1 MQPTPPPATPAADAP
16 ADRPEGPLGP
26 GHGTGSP
33 PAASLDDALALMRDL
48 RARCEWDRAQTH
60 DSLRPYLV
68 EEAHEVD
75 DALRDGDDAALKSEL
90 GDLLLQVL
98 FHSVVAEER
107 GAFGLHDVAG
117 GLIAKMRAR
126 HPHLYPPE
134 GSDRPGERQ
143 GWEAMKAKQRRSLEE
158 GLASGL
164 PSLHR
169 AHRLQD
175 RAAGVGFDWP
185 DVEGPAAKVAEELAE
200 VRAELARGPLPKGA
214 HGEPVYDA
222 RHAALEAELGD
233 LLFSVVN
240 LCRKAGVHASLALDR
255 ANAKFAARFAAVERL
270 AAERGI
276 DVPTAGLATLDTL
289 WDEVKA
295 AGA

>member
-1 MQPTPPPATPAADAP
+1 MQDDTTGQAP
-16 ADRPEGPLGP
+16 ITLED
-26 GHGTGSP
+26 T
-33 PAASLDDALALMRDL
+33 LALMRDL

-60 DSLRPYLV
+60 ESLRPYLI
-68 EEAHEVD
+68 EEAYEVD
-75 DALRDGDDAALKSEL
+75 EAIQHVARDADARADATLRDEL

-107 GAFGLHDVAG
+107 GAFGLHDVARA
-117 GLIAKMRAR
+117 LVTKMRAR
-126 HPHLYPPE
+126 HPHLYPVGGAEPA
-134 GSDRPGERQ
+134 ERQ
-143 GWEAMKAKQRRSLEE
+143 GWEQMKARKRKRIDE
-158 GLASGL
+158 GLPEAL
-164 PSLHR
+164 PALHR

-185 DVEGPAAKVAEELAE
+185 DTDGPAAKVAEELAE
-200 VRAELARGPLPKGA
+200 VRAELAQAPPVELKHGLP
-214 HGEPVYDA
+214 VFDS

-240 LCRKAGVHASLALDR
+240 LCRKAGVHASLALDK
-255 ANAKFAARFAAVERL
+255 ANAKFAARFGAIERL

-276 DVPTAGLATLDTL
+276 DVNTAGLEQLDLL

-295 AGA
+295 GEG